1 MKVYT
6 EKEILTAVYLA
17 TDSTTQCDEVLGILK
32 RINEDNNF
40 AKELNLEQPLHLKK
54 VLLKEGKL

>member
-17 TDSTTQCDEVLGILK
+17 TDSRTQCDEVLGILK

-40 AKELNLEQPLHLKK
+40 AKEFNLEQTLHLKK
-54 VLLKEGKL
+54 VLLKEGE